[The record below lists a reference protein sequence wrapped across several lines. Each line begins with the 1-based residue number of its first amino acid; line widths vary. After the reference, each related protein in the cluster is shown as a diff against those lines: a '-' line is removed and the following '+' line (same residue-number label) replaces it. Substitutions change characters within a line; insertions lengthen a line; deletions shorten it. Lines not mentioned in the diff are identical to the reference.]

1 MSNYIDFKSSVDEW
15 YRTQSKDN
23 SWAKLLNT
31 LGKSYAQANDILG
44 AQGEQA
50 NALARQGAQAEVSS
64 LYSQYRSSRQ
74 GLGTAGF
81 TSSFQKGVTS
91 NLKGK
96 IGASAS
102 SVYNQAIA
110 GASVQTQGLDMTK
123 SDLYKAYES
132 EVAGVSSVWENIF
145 SYFNL
150 DTDNYSD
157 TDYAIKTGLLSD
169 DGTLTNK
176 GKMYLKYYLN
186 TTAEGFGEG
195 VEGQEI
201 TDPYYLSKG
210 ALGRQ
215 LEGIEGINP
224 NWVDTVSKMS
234 GVNLQT
240 LTYSEQERADIFGE
254 GNVTSVD
261 SNDIKPVSELP
272 KRLQEKDAFTY
283 ALEVGMRGGRADK
296 ADRYKQVEDSLKGIT
311 DAWVKGDGNSVN
323 YVLNEQKTADLSF
336 QLYLAG
342 IGGMGIE
349 KDANGNEGT
358 SWNKLKINGILVTDA
373 IKYGALTNGDT
384 FKQDGI
390 TYIIYNNQ
398 PRIYLDKST
407 QQKLESLNIKVK

>member
-15 YRTQSKDN
+15 YRTQSADN
-23 SWAKLLNT
+23 SWAKVLTSLNR
-31 LGKSYAQANDILG
+31 SYAQANDILG

-50 NALARQGAQAEVSS
+50 NALARQGAQTEVSS

-102 SVYNQAIA
+102 GVYNQAIA
-110 GASVQTQGLDMTK
+110 GASVQTQALDMTE
-123 SDLYKAYES
+123 SDPYKAYER
-132 EVAGVSSVWENIF
+132 EVAGVASVWENIF

-150 DTDNYSD
+150 DTENYRD
-157 TDYAIKTGLLSD
+157 TDYAIKTGLISD

-201 TDPYYLSKG
+201 TDPYYLNAVQADKG

-234 GVNLQT
+234 GVDLQT
-240 LTYSEQERADIFGE
+240 LTYSEQERTAIFGE

-272 KRLQEKDAFTY
+272 KGLQEKDAFTY

-296 ADRYKQVEDSLKGIT
+296 VDRYKQVEDSLKGIT
-311 DAWVKGDGNSVN
+311 DAWVQDGKTINYIVNEAKTEEISGYLKPKEIWSTDTLKVNGLSVN
-323 YVLNEQKTADLSF
+323 E
-336 QLYLAG
+336 
-342 IGGMGIE
+342 
-349 KDANGNEGT
+349 
-358 SWNKLKINGILVTDA
+358 A
-373 IKYGALTNGDT
+373 IKYGALVNGDT

-390 TYIIYNNQ
+390 TYIVYNNQ
-398 PRIYLDKST
+398 PRLYLDQST
-407 QQKLESLNIKVK
+407 LQKLESLNIKVR

>member
-15 YRTQSKDN
+15 YRTQSADN
-23 SWAKLLNT
+23 SWAKVLTSLNR
-31 LGKSYAQANDILG
+31 SYAQANYILG

-96 IGASAS
+96 MGASAS

-110 GASVQTQGLDMTK
+110 NASVQTQGLDMTK

-150 DTDNYSD
+150 DTENYGD
-157 TDYAIKTGLLSD
+157 TDYAIKTGLMGD

-176 GKMYLKYYLN
+176 GKMYLKYYLT

-240 LTYSEQERADIFGE
+240 LTYSEQERTDIFGE
-254 GNVTSVD
+254 GSVTSLD
-261 SNDIKPVSELP
+261 STTIKPSSELP
-272 KRLQEKDAFTY
+272 TVTEERSSF
-283 ALEVGMRGGRADK
+283 GRSIMILLGQDPVTAS
-296 ADRYKQVEDSLKGIT
+296 YKQVTDSLKGIT

-323 YVLNEQKTADLSF
+323 YVLNEQKTADIGF
-336 QLYLAG
+336 QLYNAG
-342 IGGMGIE
+342 LTGYTAE
-349 KDANGNEGT
+349 ENGY
-358 SWNKLKINGILVTDA
+358 SWNNLKVNGINVEEA
-373 IKYGALTNGDT
+373 IKYGALVNGDI
-384 FKQDGI
+384 FSQDGI
-390 TYIIYNNQ
+390 TYIVYDNQ
-398 PRIYLDKST
+398 PRIYLNSST
-407 QQKLESLNIKVK
+407 IKKLESLNIKIK

>member
-15 YRTQSKDN
+15 YRTQSADN
-23 SWAKLLNT
+23 SWAKVLTSLT
-31 LGKSYAQANDILG
+31 RSYAQANDILG
-44 AQGEQA
+44 LQGEQA

-102 SVYNQAIA
+102 GVYNQAIA
-110 GASVQTQGLDMTK
+110 SASVQTQGLDMTK
-123 SDLYKAYES
+123 SDLYKAYER
-132 EVAGVSSVWENIF
+132 EVEGVASVWENIF

-150 DTDNYSD
+150 DTENYSD
-157 TDYAIKTGLLSD
+157 TDYAIKTGLMSD

-201 TDPYYLSKG
+201 TDPYYLNKG

-215 LEGIEGINP
+215 LEGIEGMNP
-224 NWVDTVSKMS
+224 NWVDTINKMMS
-234 GVNLQT
+234 DVDLQT
-240 LTYSEQERADIFGE
+240 LTYSEQERANIFGE
-254 GNVTSVD
+254 GTITHIDQTQVR
-261 SNDIKPVSELP
+261 PASELP
-272 KRLQEKDAFTY
+272 KHYEERSGF
-283 ALEVGMRGGRADK
+283 GRSIMILLGQDPLTASHK
-296 ADRYKQVEDSLKGIT
+296 EVEDSLKGIT
-311 DAWVKGDGNSVN
+311 DAWVKGDGNQIN
-323 YVLNEQKTADLSF
+323 YIMNEQKTADIGF
-336 QLYLAG
+336 QLYNAG
-342 IGGMGIE
+342 LTGYTADE
-349 KDANGNEGT
+349 NGW
-358 SWNKLKINGILVTDA
+358 SWDNLKVNGINVEEA
-373 IKYGALTNGDT
+373 IKYGALANGDT
-384 FKQDGI
+384 FSQDGI

-398 PRIYLDKST
+398 PRIYLDSST
-407 QQKLESLNIKVK
+407 IKKLESLNIKIQ

>member
-15 YRTQSKDN
+15 YRTQSADN
-23 SWAKLLNT
+23 SWAKVLTSLNR
-31 LGKSYAQANDILG
+31 SYAQANDILG

-50 NALARQGAQAEVSS
+50 NALARQGAQTEVSS

-102 SVYNQAIA
+102 GVYNQAIA
-110 GASVQTQGLDMTK
+110 GASVQTQALDMTE
-123 SDLYKAYES
+123 SDPYKAYER
-132 EVAGVSSVWENIF
+132 EVAGVASVWENIF

-150 DTDNYSD
+150 DTENYRD
-157 TDYAIKTGLLSD
+157 TDYAIKTGLISD
-169 DGTLTNK
+169 DGTLTSK

-201 TDPYYLSKG
+201 TDPYYLNAVQADKG

-234 GVNLQT
+234 GVDLQT
-240 LTYSEQERADIFGE
+240 LTYSEQERTAIFGE

-272 KRLQEKDAFTY
+272 KGLQEKDAFTY

-296 ADRYKQVEDSLKGIT
+296 VDRYKQVEDSLKGIT
-311 DAWVKGDGNSVN
+311 DAWVQDGKTINYIVNEAKTEEISGYLKPKEIWSTDTLKVNGLSVN
-323 YVLNEQKTADLSF
+323 E
-336 QLYLAG
+336 
-342 IGGMGIE
+342 
-349 KDANGNEGT
+349 
-358 SWNKLKINGILVTDA
+358 A
-373 IKYGALTNGDT
+373 IKYGALVNGDT

-390 TYIIYNNQ
+390 TYIVYNNQ
-398 PRIYLDKST
+398 PRLYLDQST
-407 QQKLESLNIKVK
+407 LQKLESLNIKVR

>member
-15 YRTQSKDN
+15 YRTQSADN
-23 SWAKLLNT
+23 SWAKVLTSLT
-31 LGKSYAQANDILG
+31 RSYAQANDILG
-44 AQGEQA
+44 LQGEQA

-102 SVYNQAIA
+102 GVYNQAIA
-110 GASVQTQGLDMTK
+110 SASVQTQGLDMTK
-123 SDLYKAYES
+123 SDLYKAYER
-132 EVAGVSSVWENIF
+132 EVEGVASVWENIF

-150 DTDNYSD
+150 DTENYSD
-157 TDYAIKTGLLSD
+157 TDYAIKTGLMSD

-201 TDPYYLSKG
+201 TDPYYLNKG

-215 LEGIEGINP
+215 LEGIEGMNP
-224 NWVDTVSKMS
+224 NWVDTINKMMS
-234 GVNLQT
+234 DVDLQT
-240 LTYSEQERADIFGE
+240 LTYSEQERANIFGE
-254 GNVTSVD
+254 GTITHIDQTQVR
-261 SNDIKPVSELP
+261 PASELP
-272 KRLQEKDAFTY
+272 KRSEERSSF
-283 ALEVGMRGGRADK
+283 GRSIMILLGQDPLTASHK
-296 ADRYKQVEDSLKGIT
+296 EVEDSLKGIT
-311 DAWVKGDGNSVN
+311 DAWVKGDGNQIN
-323 YVLNEQKTADLSF
+323 YIMNEQKTADIGF
-336 QLYLAG
+336 QLYNAG
-342 IGGMGIE
+342 LTGYTADE
-349 KDANGNEGT
+349 NGW
-358 SWNKLKINGILVTDA
+358 SWDNLKVNGINVEEA
-373 IKYGALTNGDT
+373 IKYGALANGDT
-384 FKQDGI
+384 FSQDGI

-398 PRIYLDKST
+398 PRIYLDSST
-407 QQKLESLNIKVK
+407 IKKLESLNIKIQ